1 MLEIVKQTIDFYMK
15 NLTKPKISDLNFE
28 DKSLLWKRS
37 SCFVTIYHKGII
49 RWASWNIKEIKEN
62 SAEELI
68 ENTINALTNDK
79 RFKKITLNETKELN
93 IRVDEIISREILKDW
108 KIEKIEPTSAWVLV
122 IKKDYEK
129 MACILPNIDPKIL
142 SWEDY
147 INILVEKL
155 EEKNFN
161 PDDYIIYEIKTE
173 TKTNY

>member
-15 NLTKPKISDLNFE
+15 NLKKPKISDLNFE
-28 DKSLLWKRS
+28 ETDLLTKKW
-37 SCFVTIYHKGII
+37 SCFVTIYHKWII

-62 SAEELI
+62 LVEELI

-79 RFKKITLNETKELN
+79 RFKKTTLGESKELN
-93 IRVDEIISREILKDW
+93 IRVDEIISREIIKDW
-108 KIEKIEPTSAWVLV
+108 NLEKIEPTSAWVLV

-161 PDDYIIYEIKTE
+161 PDDYIIYEIKTD
-173 TKTNY
+173 TKINY